1 MSLTFQ
7 APQGRLGGM
16 RTLTFFNH
24 AGGVM
29 KTSLTRDVGHSLARS
44 GLRVLLVDLDP
55 QANLTDWLGVTGVG
69 QEQTVFATATRGEPL
84 PLPVRVHDLAL
95 IPSDVSLA
103 LAEGQMMG
111 VVGAHL
117 HLRQGLQ
124 AIAGDYDVALI
135 DSPPSLGQLSI
146 LGALAADHLIVPV
159 PTRQKGMNAL
169 AGLSEAMATY
179 RKLRPDLTV
188 ALYVPTLY
196 DARRSHD
203 REALAALQGMLR
215 PLASPI
221 PDRGAVWNDSASA
234 GQPVGVYA
242 PGSPVHRDVER
253 VTAEIAGA
261 VGLPYPGPGVD
272 A

>member
-1 MSLTFQ
+1 
-7 APQGRLGGM
+7 M

-29 KTSLTRDVGHSLARS
+29 KSSLTRDVGHTLAQA
-44 GLRVLLVDLDP
+44 GLRVLVLDLDP
-55 QANLTDWLGVTGVG
+55 QANLTDWLGVSDVSR
-69 QEQTVFATATRGEPL
+69 EQTVYETATRGAPL
-84 PLPVRVHDLAL
+84 PGPTRVHGLDL
-95 IPSDVSLA
+95 IPSEVSLA

-117 HLRQGLQ
+117 HLRQALQ
-124 AIAGDYDVALI
+124 AVTGRYDVALI
-135 DSPPSLGQLSI
+135 DSPPSLGQLAI
-146 LGALAADHLIVPV
+146 LGALAADQLIVPV

-188 ALYVPTLY
+188 ALYVPTLH
-196 DARRSHD
+196 DARRLHD

-242 PGSPVHRDVER
+242 PGSPVHQDVLR
-253 VTAEIAGA
+253 VTAEIARA
-261 VGLPYPGPGVD
+261 AGLSVELPGRT

>member
-1 MSLTFQ
+1 MQ
-7 APQGRLGGM
+7 
-16 RTLTFFNH
+16 TLTFFNH

-29 KTSLTRDVGHSLARS
+29 KTSLTRDVGHTFSQA
-44 GLRVLLVDLDP
+44 GLRVLVVDLDP
-55 QANLTDWLGVTGVG
+55 QANLTDWLGVSGV
-69 QEQTVFATATRGEPL
+69 QRDQTVYNTATRGDPL
-84 PLPVRVHDLAL
+84 PSPTPAHGLHL

-117 HLRQGLQ
+117 HLRQALQ
-124 AIAGDYDVALI
+124 AASDEYDVALI

-146 LGALAADHLIVPV
+146 LGALAADHLVVPV

-203 REALAALQGMLR
+203 REALVALQGMLR

-242 PGSPVHRDVER
+242 PGSPVHQDVLR
-253 VTAEIAGA
+253 VTSEIAQA
-261 VGLPYPGPGVD
+261 VGLGVQIPGVR

>member
-1 MSLTFQ
+1 
-7 APQGRLGGM
+7 M

-29 KTSLTRDVGHSLARS
+29 KSSLTRDVGYTLSQA

-55 QANLTDWLGVTGVG
+55 QANLTDWLGVSGVTR
-69 QEQTVFATATRGEPL
+69 EQTVYDTATRGEPL
-84 PLPVRVHDLAL
+84 PSPVPVHGLHL

-117 HLRQGLQ
+117 HLRQALQ
-124 AIAGDYDVALI
+124 AVAAGYDVALL

-203 REALAALQGMLR
+203 REALAALQDLLR
-215 PLASPI
+215 PLASPV

-242 PGSPVHRDVER
+242 PGSPVHRDVLR
-253 VTAEIAGA
+253 VTAEIARAAHLG
-261 VGLPYPGPGVD
+261 VEIPGVE

>member
-1 MSLTFQ
+1 
-7 APQGRLGGM
+7 M
-16 RTLTFFNH
+16 RTLTLFNH

-29 KTSLTRDVGHSLARS
+29 KSSLTRDVGHTLAQA
-44 GLRVLLVDLDP
+44 GQRVLLVDLDP
-55 QANLTDWLGVTGVG
+55 QANLTDWLGVTGITR
-69 QEQTVFATATRGEPL
+69 EHTVYDTATCGDTL
-84 PLPVRVHDLAL
+84 PSPIHVHGLDL

-117 HLRQGLQ
+117 HLRQAL
-124 AIAGDYDVALI
+124 AAWSDRYDAVLI

-196 DARRSHD
+196 DSRRSHD
-203 REALAALQGMLR
+203 REAYAALRELLN

-221 PDRGAVWNDSASA
+221 ADRGAVWNDSASA

-242 PGSPVHRDVER
+242 PGSPVHRDVLR
-253 VTAEIAGA
+253 ATAEIARAAGLNVQIEGA
-261 VGLPYPGPGVD
+261 Q

>member
-1 MSLTFQ
+1 ML
-7 APQGRLGGM
+7 
-16 RTLTFFNH
+16 TLTLFNH

-29 KTSLTRDVGHSLARS
+29 KSSLTRDVGYTLAHA
-44 GLRVLLVDLDP
+44 GQRVLLIDLDP
-55 QANLTDWLGVTGVG
+55 QANLTDWLGVSGVTRD
-69 QEQTVFATATRGEPL
+69 QTIYDTATRGDAL
-84 PLPVRVHDLAL
+84 PEPVRAHGLHL
-95 IPSDVSLA
+95 LPSDVSLA

-117 HLRQGLQ
+117 HLRQALHEWR
-124 AIAGDYDVALI
+124 DRYDTVLI

-146 LGALAADHLIVPV
+146 LGALAADHLVVPV

-169 AGLSEAMATY
+169 AGLAEAMATY

-203 REALAALQGMLR
+203 REAYAALKDILT

-242 PGSPVHRDVER
+242 PNSPVHQDVLR
-253 VTAEIAGA
+253 VTQEIAVATGMTLDVA
-261 VGLPYPGPGVD
+261 QGVRQ
-272 A
+272 

>member
-1 MSLTFQ
+1 
-7 APQGRLGGM
+7 
-16 RTLTFFNH
+16 
-24 AGGVM
+24 M
-29 KTSLTRDVGHSLARS
+29 KSSLTRDVGYTLSQA

-55 QANLTDWLGVTGVG
+55 QANLTDWLGVSGVTR
-69 QEQTVFATATRGEPL
+69 EQTVYETATRGEPL
-84 PLPVRVHDLAL
+84 PSPIPTHGLFL

-117 HLRQGLQ
+117 HLRQALQ
-124 AIAGDYDVALI
+124 AVAGEYDVALI

-203 REALAALQGMLR
+203 REALGALQGLLR
-215 PLASPI
+215 PLASPV

-242 PGSPVHRDVER
+242 PGSPVHRDVLR
-253 VTAEIAGA
+253 VTAEIARAAHLG
-261 VGLPYPGPGVD
+261 VHIPGVE

>member
-1 MSLTFQ
+1 
-7 APQGRLGGM
+7 
-16 RTLTFFNH
+16 
-24 AGGVM
+24 M
-29 KTSLTRDVGHSLARS
+29 KTSLTRDVGHTLAQA
-44 GLRVLLVDLDP
+44 GVRVLLIDLDP
-55 QANLTDWLGVTGVG
+55 QANLTDWLGVTDV
-69 QEQTVFATATRGEPL
+69 QREQTIYATATKGDPL
-84 PLPVRVHDLAL
+84 PAPVPVQERLHL
-95 IPSDVSLA
+95 IPSDVTLA
-103 LAEGQMMG
+103 LAESQMLG

-117 HLRQGLQ
+117 HLRQALLQ
-124 AIAGDYDVALI
+124 VADQFDVTLI

-169 AGLSEAMATY
+169 SGLSEAMATY

-196 DARRSHD
+196 DARRLHD
-203 REALAALQGMLR
+203 KEAYAALQELLH

-234 GQPVGVYA
+234 GQPVGIYA
-242 PGSPVHRDVER
+242 PGSPVHRDVLR
-253 VTAEIAGA
+253 VTAEIAQAAGIKA
-261 VGLPYPGPGVD
+261 EIPGVD

>member
-1 MSLTFQ
+1 
-7 APQGRLGGM
+7 M
-16 RTLTFFNH
+16 RTMTLFNH

-29 KTSLTRDVGHSLARS
+29 KSSLARDVGHTLAEA
-44 GLRVLLVDLDP
+44 GQRVLLIDLDP
-55 QANLTDWLGVTGVG
+55 QANLTDWLGVSEVT
-69 QEQTVFATATRGEPL
+69 QEQTVYDTATRGAPL
-84 PLPVRVHDLAL
+84 PSPARVYGLHL

-117 HLRQGLQ
+117 HLRQALAQ
-124 AIAGDYDVALI
+124 VSDRYDVALI
-135 DSPPSLGQLSI
+135 DSPPSLGQLAI
-146 LGALAADHLIVPV
+146 LAALAADHLIVPV

-169 AGLSEAMATY
+169 AGLGEAMATY

-203 REALAALQGMLR
+203 REALGALRDLLS

-221 PDRGAVWNDSASA
+221 ADRGAVWNDSSSA
-234 GQPVGVYA
+234 GQPVGIYA
-242 PGSPVHRDVER
+242 PGSPVHRDILR
-253 VTAEIAGA
+253 VTAEIARATGLNVRGLEPSGA
-261 VGLPYPGPGVD
+261 GEQ

>member
-1 MSLTFQ
+1 
-7 APQGRLGGM
+7 M
-16 RTLTFFNH
+16 RTLTLFNH

-29 KTSLTRDVGHSLARS
+29 KSSLTRDVGHTLAAA
-44 GLRVLLVDLDP
+44 GQRVLLIDLDP
-55 QANLTDWLGVTGVG
+55 QANLTDWLGVSGVTRD
-69 QEQTVFATATRGEPL
+69 QTVFNTATRGDGL
-84 PLPVRVHDLAL
+84 PTPIRVHELDIL
-95 IPSDVSLA
+95 PSDVSLA
-103 LAEGQMMG
+103 LAEGQMLG

-117 HLRQGLQ
+117 HLRQAL
-124 AIAGDYDVALI
+124 AEWRERYDVVLI

-169 AGLSEAMATY
+169 AGLGEAMATY

-203 REALAALQGMLR
+203 REAYAALKELLQ

-221 PDRGAVWNDSASA
+221 ADRGAVWNDSASA

-242 PGSPVHRDVER
+242 PGSPVHRDVLR
-253 VTAEIAGA
+253 VSAEIARATGLQVDIPGA
-261 VGLPYPGPGVD
+261 T

>member
-1 MSLTFQ
+1 
-7 APQGRLGGM
+7 M

-29 KTSLTRDVGHSLARS
+29 KSSLTRDVGYTLAQA
-44 GLRVLLVDLDP
+44 GLRVLLIDLDP
-55 QANLTDWLGVTGVG
+55 QANLTDWLGVSGVVR
-69 QEQTVFATATRGEPL
+69 EQTVYDTATQGAPL
-84 PLPVRVHDLAL
+84 PSPVVVHGLHL

-117 HLRQGLQ
+117 HLRQALQ
-124 AIAGDYDVALI
+124 QVGGQYDVVLI

-146 LGALAADHLIVPV
+146 LGALAADQLVVPV

-203 REALAALQGMLR
+203 REALAALQNLLR
-215 PLASPI
+215 PLGSPI

-242 PGSPVHRDVER
+242 PGSPVHLDVLR
-253 VTAEIAGA
+253 ATSEIAQA
-261 VGLPYPGPGVD
+261 ARLKVQIPGVEV
-272 A
+272 

>member
-1 MSLTFQ
+1 
-7 APQGRLGGM
+7 M
-16 RTLTFFNH
+16 RTLTLFNH

-29 KTSLTRDVGHSLARS
+29 KSSLTRDVGHTLAAA
-44 GLRVLLVDLDP
+44 GQRVLLVDLDP
-55 QANLTDWLGVTGVG
+55 QANLTDWLGVTDVT
-69 QEQTVFATATRGEPL
+69 QAQTAYGTATRGAPL
-84 PLPVRVHDLAL
+84 PTPAAIHGLHL

-117 HLRQGLQ
+117 HLRQALSEVS
-124 AIAGDYDVALI
+124 AHYDVALI

-146 LGALAADHLIVPV
+146 LGALAADHLVVPV

-169 AGLSEAMATY
+169 AGLGEAMATY

-203 REALAALQGMLR
+203 REAYETLKSMLH

-221 PDRGAVWNDSASA
+221 ADRGAVWNDSASA

-242 PGSPVHRDVER
+242 PGSPVHRDVLR
-253 VTAEIAGA
+253 VTQEISDAAG
-261 VGLPYPGPGVD
+261 LGVSISG
-272 A
+272 ATA

>member
-1 MSLTFQ
+1 
-7 APQGRLGGM
+7 M

-29 KTSLTRDVGHSLARS
+29 KSSLTRDVGYTLSQAGR
-44 GLRVLLVDLDP
+44 RVLLVDLDP
-55 QANLTDWLGVTGVG
+55 QANLTDWLGVSGVTR
-69 QEQTVFATATRGEPL
+69 EQTVYDTATRGEPL
-84 PLPVRVHDLAL
+84 PSPISAHGLHL

-117 HLRQGLQ
+117 HLRQALQ
-124 AIAGDYDVALI
+124 AVAEGYDVALI

-203 REALAALQGMLR
+203 REALNALQDLLR
-215 PLASPI
+215 PLASPV

-242 PGSPVHRDVER
+242 PGSPVHRDVLR
-253 VTAEIAGA
+253 VTAEIARAARLG
-261 VGLPYPGPGVD
+261 VEIPGVE

>member
-1 MSLTFQ
+1 
-7 APQGRLGGM
+7 M
-16 RTLTFFNH
+16 RTLTLFNH

-29 KTSLTRDVGHSLARS
+29 KSSLTRDVGHTLAAA
-44 GLRVLLVDLDP
+44 GQRVLLIDLDP
-55 QANLTDWLGVTGVG
+55 QANLTDWLGVSGVTRD
-69 QEQTVFATATRGEPL
+69 QTVFNTATRGDGL
-84 PLPVRVHDLAL
+84 PTPIRVHDLDVL
-95 IPSDVSLA
+95 PSDVSLA
-103 LAEGQMMG
+103 LAEGQMLG

-117 HLRQGLQ
+117 HLRQAL
-124 AIAGDYDVALI
+124 AEWKDRYDVVLI

-169 AGLSEAMATY
+169 AGLGEAMATY

-203 REALAALQGMLR
+203 REAYAALKELLS

-221 PDRGAVWNDSASA
+221 ADRGAVWNDSASA

-242 PGSPVHRDVER
+242 PGSPVHRDVLR
-253 VTAEIAGA
+253 VTAEIARATGLNVEIEGA
-261 VGLPYPGPGVD
+261 PV
-272 A
+272 

>member
-1 MSLTFQ
+1 
-7 APQGRLGGM
+7 M

-29 KTSLTRDVGHSLARS
+29 KTSLTRDVGHTFSQA
-44 GLRVLLVDLDP
+44 GLRVLVVDLDP
-55 QANLTDWLGVTGVG
+55 QANLTDWLGVSGVMV
-69 QEQTVFATATRGEPL
+69 EQTVYGTATRGEPL
-84 PLPVRVHDLAL
+84 PSPTPAHGLHL
-95 IPSDVSLA
+95 IPSDVALA

-117 HLRQGLQ
+117 HLRQALQ
-124 AIAGDYDVALI
+124 AVAGRYDVALI

-146 LGALAADHLIVPV
+146 LGALAADHLVVPV

-203 REALAALQGMLR
+203 REALVALQGMLR

-242 PGSPVHRDVER
+242 PGSPVHQDVLR
-253 VTAEIAGA
+253 VTAEIARAIHLNVEIPA
-261 VGLPYPGPGVD
+261 VS

>member
-1 MSLTFQ
+1 
-7 APQGRLGGM
+7 M
-16 RTLTFFNH
+16 RTLTLFNH

-29 KTSLTRDVGHSLARS
+29 KSSLTRDVGHTLAAA
-44 GLRVLLVDLDP
+44 GQRVLLIDLDP
-55 QANLTDWLGVTGVG
+55 QANLTDWLGVSGVTRD
-69 QEQTVFATATRGEPL
+69 QTVFNTATRGDGL
-84 PLPVRVHDLAL
+84 PTPIRVHDLDVL
-95 IPSDVSLA
+95 PSDVSLA
-103 LAEGQMMG
+103 LAEGQMLG

-117 HLRQGLQ
+117 HLRQAL
-124 AIAGDYDVALI
+124 AEWKDRYDVALI

-169 AGLSEAMATY
+169 AGLGEAMATY

-203 REALAALQGMLR
+203 REAYAALKELLS

-221 PDRGAVWNDSASA
+221 ADRGAVWNDSASA

-242 PGSPVHRDVER
+242 PGSPVHRDVLR
-253 VTAEIAGA
+253 VTAEIARATGLNVNIEGA
-261 VGLPYPGPGVD
+261 P

>member
-1 MSLTFQ
+1 
-7 APQGRLGGM
+7 M

-29 KTSLTRDVGHSLARS
+29 KSSLTRDVGHTFSQA
-44 GLRVLLVDLDP
+44 GLRVLVIDLDP
-55 QANLTDWLGVTGVG
+55 QANLTDWLGVSDVAP
-69 QEQTVFATATRGEPL
+69 EQTVYGTATRGEPL
-84 PLPVRVHDLAL
+84 PSPASAHGLHL

-117 HLRQGLQ
+117 HLRQALQ
-124 AIAGDYDVALI
+124 AVTDQYDLVLI

-203 REALAALQGMLR
+203 REALAALRGMLR

-242 PGSPVHRDVER
+242 PGSPVHQDVLR
-253 VTAEIAGA
+253 VTAEIARA
-261 VGLPYPGPGVD
+261 VHLNVDLPGVN

>member
-1 MSLTFQ
+1 
-7 APQGRLGGM
+7 M
-16 RTLTFFNH
+16 RTLTLFNH

-29 KTSLTRDVGHSLARS
+29 KSSLTRDVGYTLAAA
-44 GLRVLLVDLDP
+44 GQRVLLVDLDP
-55 QANLTDWLGVTGVG
+55 QANLTDWLGVTGVTR
-69 QEQTVFATATRGEPL
+69 EQTVYDTATRGDAL
-84 PLPVRVHDLAL
+84 PSPVHVHGLDL

-117 HLRQGLQ
+117 HLRQALGTWS
-124 AIAGDYDVALI
+124 DRYDAVLI

-169 AGLSEAMATY
+169 AGLAEAMATY

-188 ALYVPTLY
+188 ALYVPTLF

-203 REALAALQGMLR
+203 REALTALRGLLN

-221 PDRGAVWNDSASA
+221 ADRGAVWNDSASA

-242 PGSPVHRDVER
+242 PGSPVHRDVLR
-253 VTAEIAGA
+253 VTAEIARA
-261 VGLPYPGPGVD
+261 AGLNVQIEEAP

>member
-1 MSLTFQ
+1 
-7 APQGRLGGM
+7 M

-29 KTSLTRDVGHSLARS
+29 KTSLTRDVGHTLSRA
-44 GLRVLLVDLDP
+44 GLRVLVIDLDP
-55 QANLTDWLGVTGVG
+55 QANLTDWLGVSGVTR
-69 QEQTVFATATRGEPL
+69 EQTVYGTAARGEPL
-84 PLPVRVHDLAL
+84 PSPTPAHGLHL

-117 HLRQGLQ
+117 HLRQALQ
-124 AIAGDYDVALI
+124 DAAAGYDVALI

-146 LGALAADHLIVPV
+146 LGALAADHLVVPV

-203 REALAALQGMLR
+203 REALTALQGLLR
-215 PLASPI
+215 PLASPV

-242 PGSPVHRDVER
+242 PGSPVHQDVLR
-253 VTAEIAGA
+253 VSAEIARA
-261 VGLPYPGPGVD
+261 VGLGVQI
-272 A
+272 AGVKA

>member
-1 MSLTFQ
+1 MQ
-7 APQGRLGGM
+7 
-16 RTLTFFNH
+16 TLTFFNH

-29 KTSLTRDVGHSLARS
+29 KTSLTRDVGHTFSRA
-44 GLRVLLVDLDP
+44 GLRVLVVDLDP
-55 QANLTDWLGVTGVG
+55 QANLTDWLGVSGV
-69 QEQTVFATATRGEPL
+69 QRDQTVYNTATRGDPL
-84 PLPVRVHDLAL
+84 PSPTPAHGLHL

-117 HLRQGLQ
+117 HLRQALQ
-124 AIAGDYDVALI
+124 AASDEYDVALI

-146 LGALAADHLIVPV
+146 LGALAADHLVVPV

-203 REALAALQGMLR
+203 REALVALQGMLR

-242 PGSPVHRDVER
+242 PGSPVHQDVLR
-253 VTAEIAGA
+253 VTSEIAQA
-261 VGLPYPGPGVD
+261 VGLGVQIPGVR

>member
-1 MSLTFQ
+1 
-7 APQGRLGGM
+7 
-16 RTLTFFNH
+16 
-24 AGGVM
+24 M
-29 KTSLTRDVGHSLARS
+29 KSSLTRDVGYTLSQA
-44 GLRVLLVDLDP
+44 GLRVLLIDLDP
-55 QANLTDWLGVTGVG
+55 QANLTDWLGVMRVER
-69 QEQTVFATATRGEPL
+69 EQTLYETATQGKPL
-84 PLPVRVHDLAL
+84 PQPISVHGLAL
-95 IPSDVSLA
+95 IPGDVTLA

-117 HLRQGLQ
+117 HLRQALQ
-124 AIAGDYDVALI
+124 HFDTQYDAALI

-179 RKLRPDLTV
+179 RKLRPNLTI

-203 REALAALQGMLR
+203 REAFATLKEILQ

-234 GQPVGVYA
+234 GQPVGIYA
-242 PGSPVHRDVER
+242 PGSPVHHDILR
-253 VTAEIAGA
+253 VTTEIAQA
-261 VGLPYPGPGVD
+261 TGLNIHMTKELV
-272 A
+272 

>member
-1 MSLTFQ
+1 M
-7 APQGRLGGM
+7 
-16 RTLTFFNH
+16 
-24 AGGVM
+24 
-29 KTSLTRDVGHSLARS
+29 
-44 GLRVLLVDLDP
+44 
-55 QANLTDWLGVTGVG
+55 
-69 QEQTVFATATRGEPL
+69 
-84 PLPVRVHDLAL
+84 
-95 IPSDVSLA
+95 SLA

-117 HLRQGLQ
+117 HLRQALQ
-124 AIAGDYDVALI
+124 AVAGQYDVVLI

-146 LGALAADHLIVPV
+146 LGALAADHLVVPV

-169 AGLSEAMATY
+169 SGLSEAMATY

-203 REALAALQGMLR
+203 REALAAFQGMLR

-242 PGSPVHRDVER
+242 PGSPVHQDVLR
-253 VTAEIAGA
+253 VTAEIARA
-261 VGLPYPGPGVD
+261 ANLNVQIPGVK

>member
-1 MSLTFQ
+1 
-7 APQGRLGGM
+7 M
-16 RTLTFFNH
+16 RTMTLFNH

-29 KTSLTRDVGHSLARS
+29 KSSLTRDVGFTLAQA
-44 GLRVLLVDLDP
+44 GHRVLLVDLDP
-55 QANLTDWLGVTGVG
+55 QANLTDWLGVTDVT
-69 QEQTVFATATRGEPL
+69 QVSTVYDTATKGAPL
-84 PLPVRVHDLAL
+84 PLPVAVHGLHL

-117 HLRQGLQ
+117 HLRQALAQ
-124 AIAGDYDVALI
+124 LADQYDSVLI

-203 REALAALQGMLR
+203 REAYEALKQLLH

-221 PDRGAVWNDSASA
+221 ADRGAVWNDSASA

-242 PGSPVHRDVER
+242 PGSPVHRDVLR
-253 VTAEIAGA
+253 VTQEISDA
-261 VGLPYPGPGVD
+261 VGLGVTIPGAP

>member
-1 MSLTFQ
+1 MK
-7 APQGRLGGM
+7 
-16 RTLTFFNH
+16 TLTLFNH

-29 KTSLTRDVGHSLARS
+29 KSSLTRDVGYTLAQA
-44 GLRVLLVDLDP
+44 GQRVLLVDLDP
-55 QANLTDWLGVTGVG
+55 QANLTDWLGVDNVTR
-69 QEQTVFATATRGEPL
+69 EQTVYDTAAKGDPL
-84 PLPVRVHDLAL
+84 ASPVQVHGLSL

-117 HLRQGLQ
+117 HLRQAL
-124 AIAGDYDVALI
+124 AAVSDDYDVVLI

-146 LGALAADHLIVPV
+146 LGALAADHLVVPV

-196 DARRSHD
+196 DSRRSHD
-203 REALAALQGMLR
+203 REAYAALQGILS

-221 PDRGAVWNDSASA
+221 ADRGAVWNDSSSA

-242 PGSPVHRDVER
+242 PGSPVHRDVLR
-253 VTAEIAGA
+253 ATAEIARAAGIA
-261 VGLPYPGPGVD
+261 VEIAGVE